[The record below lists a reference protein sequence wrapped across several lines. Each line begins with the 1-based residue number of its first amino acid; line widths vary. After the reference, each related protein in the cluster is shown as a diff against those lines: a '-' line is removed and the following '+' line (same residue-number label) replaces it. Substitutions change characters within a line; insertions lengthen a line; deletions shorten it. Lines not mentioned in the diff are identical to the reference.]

1 MKLDSEQRP
10 ALAGLK
16 RLRNALG
23 LSQLQLAEILGI
35 DPKCISRYETE
46 HLVPRG
52 RLLYRMCKVLQCEL
66 WELFFDPEIHSRAA

>member
-1 MKLDSEQRP
+1 MKMDSEQRP

-52 RLLYRMCKVLQCEL
+52 RLLNRLCKLLHCEL
-66 WELFFDPEIHSRAA
+66 WELFFDPEIHTCAA